1 MGGRFFCVCP
11 QKKEVKMSEI
21 ELNLQTEQ
29 EKGLQ
34 NLAAIS
40 SLPELEAWKQT
51 FLGKALW

>member
-1 MGGRFFCVCP
+1 
-11 QKKEVKMSEI
+11 MSEI

-40 SLPELEAWKQT
+40 SLPELEAGNKLFWE
-51 FLGKALW
+51 KALW